1 MSKTERIKELVT
13 KLNRYSIEYY
23 TLDNPS
29 ISDKEYDLLYDELLE
44 LEKETNIILPNSPTK
59 RVGDIVLKGFEKVQH
74 KNKLWSL
81 DKSNTFD
88 EVKDWI
94 NSCNKFVNE
103 YNKNHTNKLPLPTYI
118 VTKKFDG
125 LTVKCDYQDIN
136 FIQGSSRGTGLIGE
150 KLTEQVKTM
159 LNLPQQLLDNDK
171 QTTFASFHGEG
182 LMTHKALE
190 DYNNNLSDGQKLL
203 KNCRNGIA
211 GALRNLNVKETA
223 KRKPIIYFYNINDME
238 KDFQT
243 YQQQLEYM
251 KYRGLP
257 VAEYELCKDYDEVT
271 QAINNIEKQRDS
283 LPFDIDGAVI
293 ALNDLRTRELMGY
306 TDKFPKYSL
315 SYKYEAK
322 ETTTKL
328 IDVEWNVGRTG
339 KVTPKAIIEPVDLM
353 GSTVQR
359 ATLNNIS
366 DIKRKG
372 IKINARVFIRK
383 SNDVIPEITGV
394 VDESLNSENIIDIIP
409 PTNCLICNSKLVWRN
424 DLLYCNN
431 EQCNSRLIK
440 QITHYCSRQ
449 AMNIEGL
456 SEKTIEKFIEQGF
469 LKSIIDIYSLS
480 QYESEIVKLDGF
492 GVKSYNKLIES
503 IEKSK
508 QCKLE
513 NFIFGLGIPNVG
525 LSTAKDICKY
535 FNNDTDKIMT
545 LDKSEYTR
553 IDGIGD
559 IVANSIVDYFNKT
572 KNIRFVNSL
581 ISELTFIEDKPQ
593 QTYQEGIL
601 KGKTLYLTGTF
612 NYGKKKEL
620 QQLVETNGGVF
631 SDKFNKSCDY
641 LVIGSLKGS
650 TKGDKAIK
658 MGIEVLQED
667 EFLKMLGVE

>member
-1 MSKTERIKELVT
+1 MNKEIEQLVEQ
-13 KLNRYSIEYY
+13 LNRYSIEYY

-29 ISDKEYDLLYDELLE
+29 VSDKEYDLLYDELLQ
-44 LEKETNIILPNSPTK
+44 LEKETNIILPNSPTN
-59 RVGDIVLKGFEKVQH
+59 RIGDIILEGFEKVQH

-88 EVKDWI
+88 EVQDWV
-94 NSCNKFVNE
+94 NNCNKFVNE
-103 YNKNHTNKLPLPTYI
+103 YNKKYANKLPSPTYI

-125 LTVKCDYQDIN
+125 LTIKCDYRDIN
-136 FIQGSSRGTGLIGE
+136 FLQGSSRGTGLIGE
-150 KLTEQVKTM
+150 DLTEQVKTM
-159 LNLPQQLLDNDK
+159 INLPQQLLDNDK
-171 QTTFASFHGEG
+171 QTDFASFHGEG

-190 DYNNNLSDGQKLL
+190 DYNNSLPVGQPLL
-203 KNCRNGIA
+203 KNCRNGVA

-223 KRKPIIYFYNINDME
+223 KRKPIIYFYNINDIE

-243 YQQQLEYM
+243 YEQQLAYM

-257 VAEYELCKDYDEVT
+257 VAEYELCKNCDEII
-271 QAINNIEKQRDS
+271 QAINDIENQRKN

-293 ALNDLRTRELMGY
+293 AINDLRTRELMGY
-306 TDKFPKYSL
+306 TDKFPKFSL
-315 SYKYEAK
+315 SYKYKAQ

-372 IKINARVFIRK
+372 IKINAVVFIRK

-409 PTNCLICNSKLVWRN
+409 PTNCLICESKLVWRN

-456 SEKTIEKFIEQGF
+456 SEKTIEKFIEKGF
-469 LKSIIDIYSLS
+469 IKSIIDIYYLS
-480 QYESEIVKLDGF
+480 QHKSEIVKLDGF
-492 GVKSYNKLIES
+492 GIKSYNKLIES

-525 LSTAKDICKY
+525 LSTAKDICRY
-535 FNNDTDKIMT
+535 FNNDWYTFCNCKKSDLLKI
-545 LDKSEYTR
+545 E
-553 IDGIGD
+553 GIGD
-559 IVANSIVDYFNKT
+559 IVANSVINYLQ
-572 KNIRFVNSL
+572 NSDNL
-581 ISELTFIEDKPQ
+581 VLLCKLKDILTYIEDEPQ
-593 QTYQEGIL
+593 QSTQEGIL

-620 QQLVETNGGVF
+620 QQLVESNGGIF

-650 TKGDKAIK
+650 TKSDKAIK
-658 MGIEVLQED
+658 MGIEVLEED

>member
-1 MSKTERIKELVT
+1 MSKTERIKDLVT

-44 LEKETNIILPNSPTK
+44 LEKETNTILPNSPTK

-136 FIQGSSRGTGLIGE
+136 FIQGSSRGTGSIGE

-159 LNLPQQLLDNDK
+159 INLPQQLLDNDK
-171 QTTFASFHGEG
+171 ETTFASFHGEG

-190 DYNNNLSDGQKLL
+190 DYNSKLSDGEKPL

-211 GALRNLNVKETA
+211 GALRNLNVNETA
-223 KRKPIIYFYNINDME
+223 KRKPIIYFYNINDIE

-257 VAEYELCKDYDEVT
+257 VAEFELCKDYDEVT

-409 PTNCLICNSKLVWRN
+409 PTNCLICESKLVWRN

-456 SEKTIEKFIEQGF
+456 SEKTIEKFIEKGF
-469 LKSIIDIYSLS
+469 IESIIDIYSLS
-480 QYESEIVKLDGF
+480 QHKSEIVKLDGF

-535 FNNDTDKIMT
+535 FSNDWYTFCNCKKSDLLKI
-545 LDKSEYTR
+545 E
-553 IDGIGD
+553 GIGD
-559 IVANSIVDYFNKT
+559 IAANSVINYLQ
-572 KNIRFVNSL
+572 NSDNL
-581 ISELTFIEDKPQ
+581 VLLCKLKDILTYIEDKPQ
-593 QTYQEGIL
+593 QSTQEGLL
-601 KGKTLYLTGTF
+601 KGKTLYFTGTF

-620 QQLVETNGGVF
+620 QQLVESNGGVF

-658 MGIEVLQED
+658 MGIEVLEED